1 MPVDDQTSQEL
12 STSETS
18 PPTDVSLKQ
27 LQCALPQHILR
38 SMFPAGYLWK
48 DIEHF
53 NDHINL
59 EPSFVFPS
67 SPETPLSDVKPLSE
81 LAPTSWIRL
90 H

>member
-1 MPVDDQTSQEL
+1 MPVNDHTSQEL
-12 STSETS
+12 NTSGTS
-18 PPTDVSLKQ
+18 PPTDLSLKQ
-27 LQCALPQHILR
+27 LPCALPQHILR
-38 SMFPAGYLWK
+38 SMFPAGYLWN

-81 LAPTSWIRL
+81 LAPTSWLSL